1 MMGRIAGFVLRM
13 LPVMAAAVPLVAA
26 ARLAGAY
33 RLKNHGL
40 TTTLRHEAGLWAFLL
55 FLVGLAAVT
64 ILPPGGQFIP
74 PSWSRV
80 NLRPLVVLADSLA
93 AMRAGDGMY
102 FVINVLGNILMFLPL
117 GFFPCLLWGEGKNGL
132 LRGAGAAL
140 LASLCVEFC
149 QLFQPRGDG
158 EAAPVGHAAEKHVEV
173 SDAVLHPLAEIAV
186 GHGHLIKVKQHG
198 QVQLLLAFHSSTLL
212 GFFT

>member
-140 LASLCVEFC
+140 LASLCVEF
-149 QLFQPRGDG
+149 QPRAADVDDLWLNALGGALGYGVYQAIRRLRPGWADG
-158 EAAPVGHAAEKHVEV
+158 WRVRPSGE
-173 SDAVLHPLAEIAV
+173 
-186 GHGHLIKVKQHG
+186 
-198 QVQLLLAFHSSTLL
+198 
-212 GFFT
+212 

>member
-1 MMGRIAGFVLRM
+1 MMGRVAGFVLRM

-26 ARLAGAY
+26 ARLAGAR
-33 RLKNHGL
+33 RLKKRGL

-55 FLVGLAAVT
+55 FLAGLAAVT

-132 LRGAGAAL
+132 WRGTGCAL
-140 LASLCVEFC
+140 LASLCVELC
-149 QLFQPRGDG
+149 QLPQNRGTDVDDLWLNALG
-158 EAAPVGHAAEKHVEV
+158 GA
-173 SDAVLHPLAEIAV
+173 
-186 GHGHLIKVKQHG
+186 
-198 QVQLLLAFHSSTLL
+198 L
-212 GFFT
+212 GFGLYWLVSRRWPGVAERFRVKKR

>member
-1 MMGRIAGFVLRM
+1 MIDAQQGVGFNELGLGGRSPDGDQGLPGEHRRPFRHCPHVAGKLKTAQIVQKILLEQVLAPEIGDVVLIEVQVLDVLR
-13 LPVMAAAVPLVAA
+13 
-26 ARLAGAY
+26 
-33 RLKNHGL
+33 
-40 TTTLRHEAGLWAFLL
+40 
-55 FLVGLAAVT
+55 
-64 ILPPGGQFIP
+64 
-74 PSWSRV
+74 
-80 NLRPLVVLADSLA
+80 
-93 AMRAGDGMY
+93 
-102 FVINVLGNILMFLPL
+102 
-117 GFFPCLLWGEGKNGL
+117 
-132 LRGAGAAL
+132 
-140 LASLCVEFC
+140 

>member
-40 TTTLRHEAGLWAFLL
+40 TTTLRHEAGLWTFLL
-55 FLVGLAAVT
+55 FLAGLAAVT

-140 LASLCVEFC
+140 SASLCVEFC
-149 QLFQPRGDG
+149 QLFQPRAADVDDLWLNALGGALGYGVYQAIRRLRPGWADG
-158 EAAPVGHAAEKHVEV
+158 W
-173 SDAVLHPLAEIAV
+173 
-186 GHGHLIKVKQHG
+186 
-198 QVQLLLAFHSSTLL
+198 QVRPS
-212 GFFT
+212 GE

>member
-1 MMGRIAGFVLRM
+1 MGRVAGFVLRM

-26 ARLAGAY
+26 TRLAGAY

-55 FLVGLAAVT
+55 FLAGLAAVT

-149 QLFQPRGDG
+149 QLFQPRAADVDDLWLNALGGALGYGVYQAIRRLRPGWADG
-158 EAAPVGHAAEKHVEV
+158 WRVRPSGE
-173 SDAVLHPLAEIAV
+173 
-186 GHGHLIKVKQHG
+186 
-198 QVQLLLAFHSSTLL
+198 
-212 GFFT
+212 

>member
-1 MMGRIAGFVLRM
+1 MGRMVGFVLRM

-55 FLVGLAAVT
+55 FLAGLAAVT

-102 FVINVLGNILMFLPL
+102 FVINILGNILMFLPL

-132 LRGAGAAL
+132 LRGTGAAL
-140 LASLCVEFC
+140 SASLCVELC
-149 QLFQPRGDG
+149 QLFQPRATDVDDLWLNALGGALGYGAYQAIRRLRPGWADG
-158 EAAPVGHAAEKHVEV
+158 WRVRPSGE
-173 SDAVLHPLAEIAV
+173 
-186 GHGHLIKVKQHG
+186 
-198 QVQLLLAFHSSTLL
+198 
-212 GFFT
+212 

>member
-1 MMGRIAGFVLRM
+1 MMGRVAGFVLRM

-33 RLKNHGL
+33 RLKKHGL
-40 TTTLRHEAGLWAFLL
+40 ITTLRHEAGLWAFLL
-55 FLVGLAAVT
+55 FLAGLAAVT

-132 LRGAGAAL
+132 LRGTGAAL
-140 LASLCVEFC
+140 SASLCVEFC
-149 QLFQPRGDG
+149 QLFQPRAADVDDLWLNALGGALGYGVYQAIRRLRPGWADG
-158 EAAPVGHAAEKHVEV
+158 WRVRPSGE
-173 SDAVLHPLAEIAV
+173 
-186 GHGHLIKVKQHG
+186 
-198 QVQLLLAFHSSTLL
+198 
-212 GFFT
+212 

>member
-149 QLFQPRGDG
+149 QLFQPRAADVDDLWLNALGGALGYGVYQAIRRLRPGWADG
-158 EAAPVGHAAEKHVEV
+158 WRVRPSGE
-173 SDAVLHPLAEIAV
+173 
-186 GHGHLIKVKQHG
+186 
-198 QVQLLLAFHSSTLL
+198 
-212 GFFT
+212 

>member
-1 MMGRIAGFVLRM
+1 MGRMIFAFLLRM
-13 LPVMAAAVPLVAA
+13 LPAALAAVPAVAVLRFFGVR
-26 ARLAGAY
+26 RLRQAG
-33 RLKNHGL
+33 LD
-40 TTTLRHEAGLWAFLL
+40 TTPWHEAGLWAFLL
-55 FLVGLAAVT
+55 FLAGLAAVT

-132 LRGAGAAL
+132 LHGTGTAL
-140 LASLCVEFC
+140 SASLCVEFC
-149 QLFQPRGDG
+149 QLFQPRAADVDDLWLNALGGALGYGVYQAIRRLRSGWADG
-158 EAAPVGHAAEKHVEV
+158 WRVRPINKAN
-173 SDAVLHPLAEIAV
+173 
-186 GHGHLIKVKQHG
+186 
-198 QVQLLLAFHSSTLL
+198 
-212 GFFT
+212 

>member
-1 MMGRIAGFVLRM
+1 MV
-13 LPVMAAAVPLVAA
+13 PVMAAAVPLVAA

-55 FLVGLAAVT
+55 FLAGLAAVT

-117 GFFPCLLWGEGKNGL
+117 GFFPCLLWGEGKSGL
-132 LRGAGAAL
+132 WRGTGCAL
-140 LASLCVEFC
+140 LASLCVELC
-149 QLFQPRGDG
+149 QLPQNRGTDVDDLWLNALG
-158 EAAPVGHAAEKHVEV
+158 GA
-173 SDAVLHPLAEIAV
+173 
-186 GHGHLIKVKQHG
+186 
-198 QVQLLLAFHSSTLL
+198 L
-212 GFFT
+212 GFGLYWLVSRRWPGVAERFRVKKR

>member
-33 RLKNHGL
+33 RLRNHGL

-149 QLFQPRGDG
+149 QLFQPRAADVDDLWLNALGGALGYGVYQAIRRLRPGWADG
-158 EAAPVGHAAEKHVEV
+158 WRVGPSGE
-173 SDAVLHPLAEIAV
+173 
-186 GHGHLIKVKQHG
+186 
-198 QVQLLLAFHSSTLL
+198 
-212 GFFT
+212 

>member
-1 MMGRIAGFVLRM
+1 MGRVAGFVLRM

-55 FLVGLAAVT
+55 FLAGLAAVT

-149 QLFQPRGDG
+149 QLFQPRAADVDDLWLNALGGALGYGVYQAIRRLRPGWADG
-158 EAAPVGHAAEKHVEV
+158 WRVRPSGE
-173 SDAVLHPLAEIAV
+173 
-186 GHGHLIKVKQHG
+186 
-198 QVQLLLAFHSSTLL
+198 
-212 GFFT
+212 

>member
-1 MMGRIAGFVLRM
+1 MGRVTGFVLRM

-55 FLVGLAAVT
+55 FLAGLAAVT

-132 LRGAGAAL
+132 LRGTGAAL
-140 LASLCVEFC
+140 SASLCVEFC
-149 QLFQPRGDG
+149 QLFQPR
-158 EAAPVGHAAEKHVEV
+158 AADVDDLWLNALGGA
-173 SDAVLHPLAEIAV
+173 
-186 GHGHLIKVKQHG
+186 
-198 QVQLLLAFHSSTLL
+198 L
-212 GFFT
+212 GFGLYWLVSRRWPGVAERFRVKKR

>member
-1 MMGRIAGFVLRM
+1 MGRVAGFVLRM

-33 RLKNHGL
+33 RLKKHGL
-40 TTTLRHEAGLWAFLL
+40 ITTLRHEAGLWAFLL
-55 FLVGLAAVT
+55 FLAGLAAVT

-132 LRGAGAAL
+132 LRGTGAAL
-140 LASLCVEFC
+140 SASLCVEFC
-149 QLFQPRGDG
+149 QLFQPRAADVDDLWLNALGGALGYGVYQAIRRLRPGWADG
-158 EAAPVGHAAEKHVEV
+158 WRVRPSGE
-173 SDAVLHPLAEIAV
+173 
-186 GHGHLIKVKQHG
+186 
-198 QVQLLLAFHSSTLL
+198 
-212 GFFT
+212 

>member
-1 MMGRIAGFVLRM
+1 MGRVAGFVLRM

-26 ARLAGAY
+26 TRLAGAY

-55 FLVGLAAVT
+55 FLAGLAAVT

-132 LRGAGAAL
+132 LRGTGAAL
-140 LASLCVEFC
+140 SASLCVELC
-149 QLFQPRGDG
+149 QLFQPRAADVDDLWLNALGGALGYGVYQAIRRLRPGWADG
-158 EAAPVGHAAEKHVEV
+158 WR
-173 SDAVLHPLAEIAV
+173 
-186 GHGHLIKVKQHG
+186 VKPINK
-198 QVQLLLAFHSSTLL
+198 AN
-212 GFFT
+212 

>member
-1 MMGRIAGFVLRM
+1 
-13 LPVMAAAVPLVAA
+13 MAAAVPLVAA

-149 QLFQPRGDG
+149 QLFQPRAADVDDLWLNALGGALGYGVYQAIRRLRPGWADG
-158 EAAPVGHAAEKHVEV
+158 WRVRPSGE
-173 SDAVLHPLAEIAV
+173 
-186 GHGHLIKVKQHG
+186 
-198 QVQLLLAFHSSTLL
+198 
-212 GFFT
+212 

>member
-26 ARLAGAY
+26 ARLAGAR
-33 RLKNHGL
+33 RLKKRGL

-55 FLVGLAAVT
+55 FLAGLAAVT

-117 GFFPCLLWGEGKNGL
+117 GFFHCLLWGRGKTASSVAPAPPFRPPSVWSSASCSSPAPPTWMTSGSTPWGAPWATGYIRPSAGCG
-132 LRGAGAAL
+132 RGG
-140 LASLCVEFC
+140 
-149 QLFQPRGDG
+149 RMGG
-158 EAAPVGHAAEKHVEV
+158 G
-173 SDAVLHPLAEIAV
+173 
-186 GHGHLIKVKQHG
+186 
-198 QVQLLLAFHSSTLL
+198 
-212 GFFT
+212 

>member
-1 MMGRIAGFVLRM
+1 MGRIAGFVLRM

-149 QLFQPRGDG
+149 QLFQPRAADVDDLWLNALGGALGYGVYQAIRRLRPGWADG
-158 EAAPVGHAAEKHVEV
+158 WRVRPSGE
-173 SDAVLHPLAEIAV
+173 
-186 GHGHLIKVKQHG
+186 
-198 QVQLLLAFHSSTLL
+198 
-212 GFFT
+212 

>member
-1 MMGRIAGFVLRM
+1 MMGRVAGFVLRM

-149 QLFQPRGDG
+149 QLFQPRAADVDDLWLNALGGALGYGVYQAIRRLRPGWADG
-158 EAAPVGHAAEKHVEV
+158 WRVRPSGE
-173 SDAVLHPLAEIAV
+173 
-186 GHGHLIKVKQHG
+186 
-198 QVQLLLAFHSSTLL
+198 
-212 GFFT
+212 